1 MMRVQL
7 LESAE
12 HLGLTKG
19 EIYRAR
25 PYGFGPS
32 EKVELLERE
41 SDGWSPNCT
50 EYRYNVKI
58 LPESKEN
65 WSRVEIVEYLDK
77 RIAFLK
83 SEQEEIRKTPGWQI
97 ILDCMIADQWRQ
109 NKIEELYRLR
119 EQFQQGYFESEMEED
134 NG

>member
-58 LPESKEN
+58 LPESKEF

-83 SEQEEIRKTPGWQI
+83 SEQEEIRKTPGWQL
-97 ILDCMIADQWRQ
+97 ILDTMMREHTTSE
-109 NKIEELYRLR
+109 KLEELCRLR
-119 EQFQQGYFESEMEED
+119 MQFQRGYFYEERES
-134 NG
+134 